1 MTTFSH
7 EELEGMKVDELK
19 DILRQRGQRLGGTKA
34 ELIERVEVNE
44 LAEQRADGVT
54 RRLLVFGESK

>member
-1 MTTFSH
+1 
-7 EELEGMKVDELK
+7 MKVDELK

-54 RRLLVFGESK
+54 RRLLVFGESQ